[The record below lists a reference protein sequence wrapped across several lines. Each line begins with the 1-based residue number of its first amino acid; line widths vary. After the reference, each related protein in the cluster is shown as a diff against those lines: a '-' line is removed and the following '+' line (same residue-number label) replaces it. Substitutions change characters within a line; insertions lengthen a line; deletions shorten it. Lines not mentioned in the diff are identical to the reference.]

1 MFGEEIMAAAN
12 AAKGKYGLLKTNPG
26 GYFLASM
33 LAGVFIGFGVLLAFT
48 AGGLLT
54 GNPFSKIVMGC
65 TFGIA
70 LSLVVIAGAE
80 LFTGNNLV
88 MTAGAARKTV
98 SAGACFKVWGMSY
111 LGNLAGSILL
121 AVIFVACGLASG
133 STGEFISSA
142 AETKMTLSPLALVC
156 RGALCNMLVCLAVWC
171 GFRCKS
177 ESAKLIMVFWCLLAF
192 ITTGFEHSIA
202 NMTLLTVSLLSP
214 AADAA
219 VSLGGEVYNLV
230 FVTVGNMIGGIVF
243 VALPYL
249 GIAAKRKTA

>member
-1 MFGEEIMAAAN
+1 
-12 AAKGKYGLLKTNPG
+12 
-26 GYFLASM
+26 
-33 LAGVFIGFGVLLAFT
+33 
-48 AGGLLT
+48 
-54 GNPFSKIVMGC
+54 
-65 TFGIA
+65 
-70 LSLVVIAGAE
+70 
-80 LFTGNNLV
+80 
-88 MTAGAARKTV
+88 
-98 SAGACFKVWGMSY
+98 
-111 LGNLAGSILL
+111 
-121 AVIFVACGLASG
+121 
-133 STGEFISSA
+133 
-142 AETKMTLSPLALVC
+142 
-156 RGALCNMLVCLAVWC
+156 MLVCLAVWC